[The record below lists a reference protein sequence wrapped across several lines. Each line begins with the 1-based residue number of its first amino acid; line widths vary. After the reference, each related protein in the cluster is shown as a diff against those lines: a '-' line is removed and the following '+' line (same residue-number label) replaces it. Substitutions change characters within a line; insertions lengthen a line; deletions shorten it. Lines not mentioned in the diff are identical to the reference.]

1 MLKQGD
7 VVVYKCKGMYEVQE
21 VGTLS
26 FSFVDRKK
34 QYYTLQSMDN
44 ESDKVYSPVDDNTN
58 IRRPMTKEQALELV
72 EKVDSIETLWVSN
85 EKMREQEYKKCIAT
99 YEPENWVQ
107 VLKTLYSRTKKRG
120 SITSMDKKYQQL
132 LEHVFYGELSYVL
145 GIPANKVESFIM
157 ERNKK

>member
-21 VGTLS
+21 IGTLD

-44 ESDKVYSPVDDNTN
+44 DRDKVYSPVDDNTN
-58 IRRPMTKEQALELV
+58 IRRPMTKEEAMKLIEN
-72 EKVDSIETLWVSN
+72 VDDVETLWIQN

-99 YEPENWVQ
+99 YEPERWVQ
-107 VLKTLYSRTKKRG
+107 VLKTLYSRTRKRG

-132 LEHVFYGELSYVL
+132 LEHVLYAELSYIL
-145 GIPANKVESFIM
+145 EIPVNKVESFIM
-157 ERNKK
+157 QNSKK

>member
-21 VGTLS
+21 VGTLN

-44 ESDKVYSPVDDNTN
+44 ESDKVYSPVDDNSN
-58 IRRPMTKEQALELV
+58 IRRPMTKKEAMELV
-72 EKVDSIETLWVSN
+72 EKVDTIDTLWVAN

-99 YEPENWVQ
+99 YDPENWVQ

-120 SITSMDKKYQQL
+120 SITSMDKKYKQL
-132 LEHVFYGELSYVL
+132 LEHVLYGELAYVL
-145 GIPANKVESFIM
+145 GIPANKVETFIM
-157 ERNKK
+157 ENNKK

>member
-1 MLKQGD
+1 MLKQGE

-21 VGTLS
+21 VGTLD

-44 ESDKVYSPVDDNTN
+44 ERDKVYAPVDDNTN
-58 IRRPMTKEQALELV
+58 IRKPMTKEDAMNLIENV
-72 EKVDSIETLWVSN
+72 EAVETLWIQN

-99 YEPENWVQ
+99 YEPEHWVQ
-107 VLKTLYSRTKKRG
+107 VLKTLYSRTRKRG

-132 LEHVFYGELSYVL
+132 LERALYAELSYVL
-145 GIPANKVESFIM
+145 EIPVNKVEAFII
-157 ERNKK
+157 ENSKK

>member
-21 VGTLS
+21 IGTLD

-44 ESDKVYSPVDDNTN
+44 DRDKVYSPVDDNTN
-58 IRRPMTKEQALELV
+58 IRRPMTKEDAMKLIEN
-72 EKVDSIETLWVSN
+72 VDDVETLWIQN

-99 YEPENWVQ
+99 YEPEHWVQ
-107 VLKTLYSRTKKRG
+107 VLKTLYSRTRKRG

-132 LEHVFYGELSYVL
+132 LEHVLYAELSYIL
-145 GIPANKVESFIM
+145 EIPVNKVESFIM
-157 ERNKK
+157 QNSKK

>member
-21 VGTLS
+21 IGTLN

-44 ESDKVYSPVDDNTN
+44 DRDKVYSPVDDNTN
-58 IRRPMTKEQALELV
+58 IRRPMTKEEAMKLIEN
-72 EKVDSIETLWVSN
+72 VDDVETLWIQN

-99 YEPENWVQ
+99 YEPERWVQ
-107 VLKTLYSRTKKRG
+107 VLKTLYSRTRKRG

-132 LEHVFYGELSYVL
+132 LEHVLYAELSYIL
-145 GIPANKVESFIM
+145 EIPVNKVESFIM
-157 ERNKK
+157 QNSKK

>member
-7 VVVYKCKGMYEVQE
+7 VVVYKCKGMYEVKE
-21 VGTLS
+21 VGTLN

-58 IRRPMTKEQALELV
+58 IRRPMTKEEALELV
-72 EKVDSIETLWVSN
+72 EKVDSIDTLWVAN

-99 YEPENWVQ
+99 YDPENWVQ

-132 LEHVFYGELSYVL
+132 LEHVFYGELAYVL
-145 GIPANKVESFIM
+145 GIPTNKVEAFIM

>member
-1 MLKQGD
+1 MLKRGD

-21 VGTLS
+21 VGTLN

-44 ESDKVYSPVDDNTN
+44 ESDKVYSPVDDNSY
-58 IRRPMTKEQALELV
+58 IRRPMTKEEAMELV
-72 EKVDSIETLWVSN
+72 EKVDTIDTLWVAN

-99 YEPENWVQ
+99 YDPENWVQ

-120 SITSMDKKYQQL
+120 SITSMDKKYKQL
-132 LEHVFYGELSYVL
+132 LEHVFYGELAYVL
-145 GIPANKVESFIM
+145 GIPANKVETFIM
-157 ERNKK
+157 ENNKK

>member
-21 VGTLS
+21 VGTLN

-44 ESDKVYSPVDDNTN
+44 ESDKVYSPVDDNSN
-58 IRRPMTKEQALELV
+58 IRRPMTKEEAMELV
-72 EKVDSIETLWVSN
+72 EKVDTIDTLWVAN

-99 YEPENWVQ
+99 YDPENWVQ

-120 SITSMDKKYQQL
+120 SITSMDKKYKQL
-132 LEHVFYGELSYVL
+132 LEHVFYGELAYVL
-145 GIPANKVESFIM
+145 GIPANAVETFIM
-157 ERNKK
+157 ENNKK

>member
-7 VVVYKCKGMYEVQE
+7 VAVYKCKGMYEVE
-21 VGTLS
+21 NIGTLD
-26 FSFVDRKK
+26 FTFADRKK

-44 ESDKVYSPVDDNTN
+44 KNDRVYVPVDDDSNV
-58 IRRPMTKEQALELV
+58 RVPMTKEEAMTLIENV
-72 EKVDSIETLWVSN
+72 EGIDVLWIQN

-99 YEPENWVQ
+99 YSPENWVQ

-132 LEHVFYGELSYVL
+132 LEHALYSELSYIL
-145 GIPANKVESFIM
+145 GIPANKVESYIM
-157 ERNKK
+157 EKRKK